1 MQISYLPL
9 AWLNNIEQSILKKQ
23 LIVKLNIPLP
33 QMLASMET
41 AIAPMRCDC
50 SAFFRIVSQV
60 ECNSC
65 QA

>member
-23 LIVKLNIPLP
+23 LIVKPNIPLL
-33 QMLASMET
+33 QMLALIET
-41 AIAPMRCDC
+41 AIAPMRSHC
-50 SAFFRIVSQV
+50 SAFFRKVSQV